1 MDGSETIFTFSS
13 TQEWTATVDADK
25 PWCTVSPAN
34 GVAGTAMTIT
44 MTVAENTTYDERV
57 ATITIASKDIEQ
69 KIDIIQSQND
79 SFSFTGAPTECFA
92 HTDGEFT
99 ITALENT
106 GKPEV
111 TYAED
116 VDWIEHKVEPAT
128 KGHTET
134 KLVFTVK
141 GHESYE
147 GRSGEMTQE
156 DF

>member
-1 MDGSETIFTFSS
+1 MMNPIKLLALLLFTLTTLVSCEPEEQIIPASISFAEGTNQTPTIPMDGSETIFTFSS

-79 SFSFTGAPTECFA
+79 SFV
-92 HTDGEFT
+92 
-99 ITALENT
+99 LQVLQQNT
-106 GKPEV
+106 
-111 TYAED
+111 
-116 VDWIEHKVEPAT
+116 
-128 KGHTET
+128 
-134 KLVFTVK
+134 LL
-141 GHESYE
+141 
-147 GRSGEMTQE
+147 TQVANLLPQH
-156 DF
+156 